1 MASEDDFNPDSSRR
15 NYRAPYT
22 AHHPIPTIQKYKAN
36 RSELEGQQKQ
46 AEEAQKEDGDDPNY
60 KRAYHA
66 AKGILKGEDPPQ
78 SGHDPYKADNR
89 NVAKE
94 QNGRNGTGGYDQ
106 TIRQSQQLQTQG
118 GDTPHKSADQGSEAT
133 HSDKRKGKD
142 EKSATEKAAG
152 HSDPRQ
158 KRKDMKHRS
167 RNDGGREVTDPVT
180 HLPIII
186 RDSTVKD
193 LKSAPENEPSP
204 GSLPRTSTGPS
215 GASKSNDQLD
225 KEKSELQRSHDGM
238 HRLFP
243 PPDFDDLKVEL
254 TKTYQQALT
263 IGLGSV
269 VLLVSVALVAV
280 QVLGLDFGEQKGK
293 TTSLLHS
300 TVPAVAILSSSVGI
314 GFAVVFALRSWLG
327 KKVEEVW
334 KDEVWDAARSEEIET
349 NRQENL
355 VPESVSWLNNLLAS
369 VWPLINPDLFTSMC
383 DMLEDVMQ
391 ASLPRV
397 IRMVSVDDLGQG
409 SESFRILGINW
420 LPTGAASRSV
430 DADGK
435 LRDAGD
441 ESVNDRTVQGQGQVD
456 NDDHTDEATSDVP
469 RETSRDNR
477 KQQQQDQERQA
488 IREGMEAEQGDF
500 VNLEL
505 AFAYRARSS
514 GKSIQAKAKNAHLY
528 LKFYLPGGI
537 AVPIWVELRGIIGT
551 MRLRLQLTPDPPFFS
566 LCTLTFMG
574 QPQADLSCVPLS
586 RHALNIMDI
595 PLISSFVQSSIDAAL
610 AEYVAPKSL
619 TLDLKDMLIGDDFK
633 KDSVARGVV
642 MIYIKSA
649 RGFKEGDGG
658 IGPLRGASDAYVTV
672 SWGKFGKPV
681 SSTRVIIDDQEP
693 SWHEWSH
700 ILVTPEELNADEKLR
715 LQLWDSDKYTA
726 DDDLGRV
733 EVDLRELMHGPKTK
747 NRMNDREDRFVGEDP
762 DEKMPGSLQWSV
774 GYFEKTRITDAQLKS
789 QTEDR
794 NIKTIRDLKKRVSDS
809 AEHKLREA
817 TAQDEGR
824 ELRQQKQEDYKDLE
838 DALIISA
845 PPPDEY
851 RSGIFSIQIHNITGL
866 EVERLQKRD
875 KDHKQGDREDE
886 AEQSNDLPS
895 SYASII
901 LNHQKIYRTR
911 TKPKNAKPFFNA
923 GTERFIADWKTA
935 EVMISVRDD
944 RERED
949 DALLGMIY
957 LPLRR
962 VFETRSQVMESYPLV
977 GGIGYGRARVSMVWR
992 SVDLQ
997 LPKELIGWNYGTLE
1011 VLCPVQGKSLDHGNS
1026 GEESFTRNRIKIW
1039 TNLMR
1044 AKMQPGTND
1053 HQDDMVR
1060 WRPKHDRKS
1069 VFLAVRK
1076 RYATPLVVEFRKS
1089 TVGPDSTTAFGVFW
1103 LKDIPDEEET
1113 TVTVKVWRGGKKNFH
1128 RATTSYGYDGIDEGE
1143 QALGEIELRLKFWR
1157 GLSGYHKS
1165 YANKGKNGD
1174 VRNVMEVL
1182 DTANDEGMVDDSSS
1196 DDSEVDSDSDSDSD
1210 SEADGNSHSPNDPNS
1225 SPKPSRTDPKS
1236 HHKKL
1241 RHHTNDSSSDSDSDT
1256 ATGTKSNPTKV
1267 AKTPVSKTKDAIF
1280 ALVDTD
1286 GRNPS
1291 EDGERGVRGQIKDYK
1306 DHHRQLHRKHRGIMQ
1321 WQGARTLDWMRGK
1334 VKRGTH
1340 GVKDIFEHDD
1350 DNKAGG
1356 LETEF

>member
-1 MASEDDFNPDSSRR
+1 MPPEDDFNPDNARR

-22 AHHPIPTIQKYKAN
+22 AHHPIPTVQKYKAN
-36 RSELEGQQKQ
+36 RSELEDQQKQ

-78 SGHDPYKADNR
+78 SGHNPYEADNR
-89 NVAKE
+89 NIAKE
-94 QNGRNGTGGYDQ
+94 QNGRNGIDDGDQ
-106 TIRQSQQLQTQG
+106 SAHQSQQTPTLG
-118 GDTPHKSADQGSEAT
+118 GDVPHKSADKDSANT
-133 HSDKRKGKD
+133 DSDKKKGKD

-180 HLPIII
+180 HLPIVI
-186 RDSTVKD
+186 RDSTAKD

-204 GSLPRTSTGPS
+204 GSLPRTSTGPT

-238 HRLFP
+238 QKLFP
-243 PPDFDDLKVEL
+243 PPDFDDLKAEL

-263 IGLGSV
+263 IGMGSV
-269 VLLVSVALVAV
+269 VLLVSMAMVVV
-280 QVLGLDFGEQKGK
+280 HILGLEFGEQRGK
-293 TTSLLHS
+293 TPSLLHS
-300 TVPAVAILSSSVGI
+300 TIPAIAILLSSLGI
-314 GFAVVFALRSWLG
+314 GFAVVFALRGWLG

-334 KDEVWDAARSEEIET
+334 KDEVWDAARVEELET
-349 NRQENL
+349 NQQENL

-369 VWPLINPDLFTSMC
+369 VWPLINPDLFTSVC

-391 ASLPRV
+391 ASLPKV

-435 LRDAGD
+435 LKDTDDGSA
-441 ESVNDRTVQGQGQVD
+441 NDRAVQGQGQVD
-456 NDDHTDEATSDVP
+456 NDDHAKEASIDGP
-469 RETSRDNR
+469 SGNSRDGHN
-477 KQQQQDQERQA
+477 QQSEEEQQA

-537 AVPIWVELRGIIGT
+537 AVPIWVELRGIVGT

-633 KDSVARGVV
+633 KDSIARGVI

-658 IGPLRGASDAYVTV
+658 IGPMRGSSDSYVTV

-681 SSTRVIIDDQEP
+681 SSTRVIVDDQEP
-693 SWHEWSH
+693 TWHEWSH
-700 ILVTPEELNADEKLR
+700 ILVTPEELNAGEKLR

-733 EVDLRELMHGPKTK
+733 EVDLRELMHSPKTK
-747 NRMNDREDRFVGEDP
+747 NKMNDREDRFVGEDP

-774 GYFEKTRITDAQLKS
+774 GYFEKTKITDAQLKA

-794 NIKTIRDLKKRVSDS
+794 NIKTIQDLRQQVSAS

-817 TAQDEGR
+817 MAQDEGR
-824 ELRQQKQEDYKDLE
+824 ELKQQKQEDYKERE

-901 LNHQKIYRTR
+901 VNHQKIYRTR

-962 VFETRSQVMESYPLV
+962 VFEKRSQVMESYPLV

-997 LPKELIGWNYGTLE
+997 LPKELLGWNYGTLE
-1011 VLCPVQGKSLDHGNS
+1011 ILCPVQAKTHGNGNS
-1026 GEESFTRNRIKIW
+1026 GEAGFMNNRIKIW
-1039 TNLMR
+1039 TSLMR
-1044 AKMQPGTND
+1044 AKMQPGTDD
-1053 HQDDMVR
+1053 HQDGVVE
-1060 WRPKHDRKS
+1060 WRPKRDRKS

-1089 TVGPDSTTAFGVFW
+1089 TIGPDSTTAFGVFW
-1103 LKDIPDEEET
+1103 LKDIPDEEEV

-1128 RATTSYGYDGIDEGE
+1128 RATTSYGYEGIEEGE
-1143 QALGEIELRLKFWR
+1143 QALGEIDLKLKFWR

-1182 DTANDEGMVDDSSS
+1182 DTANDEGMVDDSSN
-1196 DDSEVDSDSDSDSD
+1196 DDSEADSDSDSDSD
-1210 SEADGNSHSPNDPNS
+1210 SEAGSSHSRKDPNTTANL
-1225 SPKPSRTDPKS
+1225 SRTDPKS

-1241 RHHTNDSSSDSDSDT
+1241 RHHTNDSSSDSDSD
-1256 ATGTKSNPTKV
+1256 AASGTKSNPAKV

-1306 DHHRQLHRKHRGIMQ
+1306 DHHKQLHRKHRGIMQ
-1321 WQGARTLDWMRGK
+1321 WKGARTLDWMRGK

-1340 GVKDIFEHDD
+1340 GVKDVFQHDD

-1356 LETEF
+1356 VETEV